1 MKRVAGQRRTGASEA
16 ASPVRE
22 RGPVPAE
29 QGPDLIVVGRIG
41 RPQGIKGEVTVE
53 VRTDDPD
60 DRFAPGRVLQ
70 TEPAERGP
78 LTVESSR
85 MQGKY
90 LVVRF
95 EGPTDRDDAE
105 QLRDTMLLL
114 STADLPP
121 LSEEDE
127 YYDTQLVGLAAQLED
142 GTVLGSVVD
151 VLHLPGGDVLAVE
164 RGTGGAVIKGQEL
177 LIPFVREI
185 VPTVDLTAGCV
196 VVVPP
201 EGLLELSEP
210 RPDASDPDKA

>member
-1 MKRVAGQRRTGASEA
+1 MKRVAGQRRPSASEA
-16 ASPVRE
+16 ADPSE

-29 QGPDLIVVGRIG
+29 REPDLIVVGRIG

-85 MQGKY
+85 MQGRY
-90 LVVRF
+90 LIVRF
-95 EGPTDRDDAE
+95 AGPTDRDDAE

-114 STADLPP
+114 STSDLPP
-121 LSEEDE
+121 LSEQDE

-142 GTVLGSVVD
+142 GTELGSVVD

-164 RGTGGAVIKGQEL
+164 RSTGGLDAKGQEL
-177 LIPFVREI
+177 LIPFVKQI
-185 VPTVDLTAGCV
+185 VPTVDLTAGVV

-201 EGLLELSEP
+201 EGLLDLSE
-210 RPDASDPDKA
+210 RRADEG

>member
-1 MKRVAGQRRTGASEA
+1 MVKRVAGKRRPGVGET
-16 ASPVRE
+16 PD
-22 RGPVPAE
+22 PVPAA
-29 QGPDLIVVGRIG
+29 GPAPTARESDLIVVGRIG

-70 TEPAERGP
+70 TDPAERGP

-85 MQGKY
+85 MQGRY

-114 STADLPP
+114 GAADLPP
-121 LSEEDE
+121 LSEQDE
-127 YYDTQLVGLAAQLED
+127 YYDTQLVGLVAQLED

-164 RGTGGAVIKGQEL
+164 RSAGSAVTKNQEL
-177 LIPFVREI
+177 LIPFVKQI
-185 VPTVDLTAGCV
+185 VPTVDLAAGHV

-210 RPDASDPDKA
+210 RPDEA